1 MSSNS
6 RARPGPHKTERT
18 EAAVFANIAEL
29 CSSPGYVHAL
39 AYICHRDNFI
49 EYDTEMKLPDTAK
62 LFTQGRL
69 IRTEITTLIGLVVK
83 NKIDPTLPEPVVMQS
98 YIDRTDAL
106 MDELH
111 AAIGAPMLENIDA
124 LISGEA
130 DETASHRGAVLREA
144 IFYGGESAYSF
155 QYRDFSTEKYGKDD
169 EWLRR
174 KKGFGIQTATA
185 VVRAIGERQDIN
197 VMAARRAMPPNDPA
211 SWTILPG
218 FFLSAEELVVASGI
232 GLEEVQAVLRA
243 FTHFGNNSTFSDA
256 SAFNAVSAT
265 PLIPMPDGRVLLFQ
279 YYSLVEA
286 LYESPFY
293 WMAQDDSYKNTAAKH
308 RGEFTET
315 IASSC
320 LEKVFGADNVRS
332 NVSLFSGKHRVGEI
346 DTLVTFGDRV
356 VIVQAKSKKLT
367 LEARKGNDG
376 QIRADFQKAV
386 ADAYDQGIACARHIL
401 SGDVVLRDVHDSD
414 VAFKWK
420 PKEVFLLNVVSDHY
434 PALSFQV
441 NKFLKHEVTEGIWPP
456 FVMDVFLLD
465 AMTEMLASPLRL
477 LGYIR
482 QRVLHAD
489 RLHLAHEL
497 VALSFHLKENLWFS
511 AERDVVVLGD
521 DISADL
527 DLAMTVRR
535 EGVPG
540 NKTPYGILTRFAG
553 TSFERLIQQIEQM
566 GDPATIDLGFLL
578 LALGGDTCRHLA
590 HGIKEVT
597 RRSKHD
603 GRPHDLTISID
614 ETGEG
619 ICLHCNPAPLNE
631 ATRRLQ
637 AHCHMRKYSLRAHK
651 WFGLCLD
658 TDESIRVGVTLDF
671 PWQRSDDMDQLT
683 RPMRSH
689 PGRSTNGPVQKWPR
703 TRMGRNEAC
712 PCGSGLKY
720 KKCCLGASQS

>member
-6 RARPGPHKTERT
+6 RARPGPHRTERT
-18 EAAVFANIAEL
+18 EAAVFADIAEL

-83 NKIDPTLPEPVVMQS
+83 NEIDLTLPEPVVMQS

-111 AAIGAPMLENIDA
+111 AAIGAPMFENMSA
-124 LISGEA
+124 LHSGQAE
-130 DETASHRGAVLREA
+130 EKESHRGAVLREA

-155 QYRDFSTEKYGKDD
+155 QYRDFSPEKYGKDD

-174 KKGFGIQTATA
+174 KKGFGIQAATA

-197 VMAARRAMPPNDPA
+197 VTASHCAMPPDDPA

-218 FFLSAEELVVASGI
+218 FFLSAEELAVASGI
-232 GLEEVQAVLRA
+232 GLEEVQAVLQA
-243 FTHFGNNSTFSDA
+243 FTHLGNNSAFSDA

-265 PLIPMPDGRVLLFQ
+265 PLIPLPDGRVLLFQ

-286 LYESPFY
+286 LYESPCY
-293 WMAQDDSYKNTAAKH
+293 WMSQDDSYKNTASKH

-315 IASSC
+315 IAGRC
-320 LEKVFGADNVRS
+320 LEKVFGTDDVRS
-332 NVSLFSGKHRVGEI
+332 NVSIFSGKHRVGEV
-346 DTLVTFGDRV
+346 DVLVTFGDRL

-376 QIRADFQKAV
+376 QIKADFQKAV
-386 ADAYDQGIACARHIL
+386 VDAYDQGMTCARHIL
-401 SGDVVLRDVHDSD
+401 AGNVVLRDVHDSD
-414 VAFKWK
+414 VVLKWK

-441 NKFLKHEVTEGIWPP
+441 NKFLKHEVTEGIPPP

-477 LGYIR
+477 LGYIQ
-482 QRVLHAD
+482 QRARHAD
-489 RLHLAHEL
+489 RLFVGHEL
-497 VALSFHLKENLWFS
+497 MALSFHLKGNLWFS
-511 AERDVVVLGD
+511 AKRGTVVLTD
-521 DISADL
+521 QISADL
-527 DLAMTVRR
+527 DMAMAVRR
-535 EGVPG
+535 EGFPG
-540 NKTPYGILTRFAG
+540 NRTPDGILTRFAG
-553 TSFERLIQQIEQM
+553 TAFERLIQQIERL
-566 GDPATIDLGFLL
+566 GDPGTIDLGFLL
-578 LALGGDTCRHLA
+578 LTLRKDNCRHLA
-590 HGIKEVT
+590 HGIEEMT
-597 RRSKHD
+597 RRTKRD
-603 GRPHDLTISID
+603 GKPHDFTISID
-614 ETGEG
+614 EAKEG
-619 ICLHCNPAPLNE
+619 ICLHCSPGPLTE
-631 ATRRLQ
+631 ATRRLE
-637 AHCHMRKYSLRAHK
+637 AHCHARKYSLKANK

-658 TDESIRVGVTLDF
+658 TDESIRAGVTLDF
-671 PWQRSDDMDQLT
+671 PWQHSDDMEQLT
-683 RPMRSH
+683 QPMRSN
-689 PGRSTNGPVQKWPR
+689 PGRSTKGPVQKWPR
-703 TRMGRNEAC
+703 TRIGRNEAC

-720 KKCCLGASQS
+720 KKCCLDSDQP